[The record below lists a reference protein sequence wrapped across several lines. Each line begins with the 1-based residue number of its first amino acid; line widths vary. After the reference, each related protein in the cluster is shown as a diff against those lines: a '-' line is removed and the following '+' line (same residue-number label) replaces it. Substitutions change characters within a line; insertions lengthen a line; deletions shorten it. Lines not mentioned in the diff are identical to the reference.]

1 MTTSRSVTAK
11 GRATISKV
19 RAGISLLVVATAMI
33 AVPSSGAATSEK
45 VHAFQGPPDGVEPSG
60 GVVSDGAGNF
70 YGTTTGGG
78 LTSCGDDTGFCG
90 TVYRV
95 TLSENGSWT
104 ESVIYSFEGG
114 TDGASP
120 SGSLIFDGA
129 GNLYGTTVLGGND
142 DCVEGCGTVFKLS
155 PSKDGTWKETIL
167 YSFLGGTDAEE
178 PGSGV
183 VFDKAGNL
191 YGSAGG
197 GCIEECNGTIFELSP
212 SPGGSWTES
221 LLYTFLGGT
230 DGGFPSPLV
239 LDGAGNLY
247 GTTASGGITGSPC
260 GGCGTVFELSPS
272 PSGGWQKDILYS
284 FNDGLDGGFP
294 SSGVVFDGAGNL
306 FGETFDGGSFAC
318 PESGCG
324 VVYKLAPKSKG
335 WKFSVAHT
343 FNGRDGKKGS
353 QPSGGL
359 SSDGEGN
366 LFGMTGGGGD
376 LSCDN
381 GNGCGTIFKLSPKSK
396 NGFIFSVVDA
406 FNGPLGANPMSNV
419 IVDKAG
425 SLYGTT
431 FAGGSGGCT
440 LTGCGVV
447 FAITP

>member
-1 MTTSRSVTAK
+1 
-11 GRATISKV
+11 
-19 RAGISLLVVATAMI
+19 
-33 AVPSSGAATSEK
+33 